1 MLQGRFGLT
10 YQVSAEFKAPSCRSG
25 CGMGQPEH
33 TTATDDTAAKASA
46 KLAFAAFP
54 HGKTRPFK
62 QAFFFVAASSQPA
75 LREPTPK
82 SARRRVT
89 LR

>member
-46 KLAFAAFP
+46 NLAFRALAN
-54 HGKTRPFK
+54 GATRPVK
-62 QAFFFVAASSQPA
+62 PACFFDAASSQRA
-75 LREPTPK
+75 LRAPK
-82 SARRRVT
+82 PESASR
-89 LR
+89 